1 MTLKSVAWI
10 LRNASSLCQTKS
22 ACANTLFNNKQLIT
36 LWKQKYAKIVVA
48 NCRLQVSNYHVMES
62 AWQYVP
68 NVRSKKRKENK
79 IKKEISMKAEVEAQ
93 RSREH
98 ERAQMLQT
106 FLPCELMRE
115 LKRRGYEGTLTL
127 KQEIDICNV

>member
-1 MTLKSVAWI
+1 
-10 LRNASSLCQTKS
+10 
-22 ACANTLFNNKQLIT
+22 
-36 LWKQKYAKIVVA
+36 
-48 NCRLQVSNYHVMES
+48 MES

-68 NVRSKKRKENK
+68 NVRSKKRKANK

-93 RSREH
+93 RAREH